1 MAEKCYMLFHGTD
14 SQEMNMSLAKK
25 YDLISEQEYLNG
37 ELLSDIRHEYIEGEV
52 YAMVGAHKY
61 HNQITGEV
69 FRIFANHLLDKPCQ
83 PYASD
88 MKVKIDQKYFYPDV
102 MVDCSNEETDY
113 FVEKPSIIVEVL
125 SKSTRQRDKTDKRL
139 AYFQIS
145 TLKEY
150 VMIEQDFVEIEFWS
164 RDQDNR
170 WQQSVYYLGDDITF
184 HSIDLTASV
193 EDIYRQVKNEDM
205 LAWWGKKQQQQLDL

>member
-1 MAEKCYMLFHGTD
+1 MV
-14 SQEMNMSLAKK
+14 LAKK
-25 YDLISEQEYLNG
+25 YNLMSEQAYLDG

-61 HNQITGEV
+61 HNQIVMTVSNV
-69 FRIFANHLLDKPCQ
+69 FYNHLLGKPCQ
-83 PYASD
+83 AYASD

-150 VMIEQDFVEIEFWS
+150 VLIEQDFVEIEFWS
-164 RDQDNR
+164 RDENNY
-170 WQQSVYYLGDDITF
+170 WQQSVYYLGDDIHF
-184 HSIDLTASV
+184 QSIDLTVSV
-193 EDIYRQVKNEDM
+193 EDIYRQVKNADM
-205 LAWWGKKQQQQLDL
+205 LAWWEQKTAEAHQQLAE

>member
-1 MAEKCYMLFHGTD
+1 
-14 SQEMNMSLAKK
+14 MSLAKK

-88 MKVKIDQKYFYPDV
+88 MKVKIDKNTFIQMSWWIVAMKRQ
-102 MVDCSNEETDY
+102 
-113 FVEKPSIIVEVL
+113 IILLKNQVL
-125 SKSTRQRDKTDKRL
+125 SLRFYQNPLVS
-139 AYFQIS
+139 AI
-145 TLKEY
+145 
-150 VMIEQDFVEIEFWS
+150 
-164 RDQDNR
+164 
-170 WQQSVYYLGDDITF
+170 
-184 HSIDLTASV
+184 
-193 EDIYRQVKNEDM
+193 
-205 LAWWGKKQQQQLDL
+205 KQTNV

>member
-1 MAEKCYMLFHGTD
+1 MPV
-14 SQEMNMSLAKK
+14 AKK
-25 YDLISEQEYLNG
+25 YAVISEDDYLEG
-37 ELLSDIRHEYIEGEV
+37 ELLSDIRHEYINGEV

-61 HNQITGEV
+61 HNQIVMTISN
-69 FRIFANHLLDKPCQ
+69 IFYNHLLGKPCQ
-83 PYASD
+83 AYASD
-88 MKVKIDQKYFYPDV
+88 RKVKIDKKYFYPDV

-139 AYFQIS
+139 AYFQIP

-164 RDQDNR
+164 RDENNY
-170 WQQSVYYLGDDITF
+170 WQQSVYYLGDDIHF
-184 HSIDLTASV
+184 QSIDLTVSV
-193 EDIYRQVKNEDM
+193 EDIYRQVKNADM
-205 LAWWGKKQQQQLDL
+205 LAWWEQKTAEAHQQLAE

>member
-1 MAEKCYMLFHGTD
+1 MV
-14 SQEMNMSLAKK
+14 LAKK
-25 YDLISEQEYLNG
+25 YNLMSEQAYLDG

-61 HNQITGEV
+61 HNQIVMTVSNV
-69 FRIFANHLLDKPCQ
+69 FYNHLLGKPCQ

-88 MKVKIDQKYFYPDV
+88 MKVKIDRKYFYPDV

-139 AYFQIS
+139 AYFQIP

-164 RDQDNR
+164 RDENNY
-170 WQQSVYYLGDDITF
+170 WQQSVYYLGDDIHF
-184 HSIDLTASV
+184 QSIDLTVSV
-193 EDIYRQVKNEDM
+193 EDIYRQVKNADM
-205 LAWWGKKQQQQLDL
+205 LAWWEQKTAEAHQQLAE

>member
-1 MAEKCYMLFHGTD
+1 MPV
-14 SQEMNMSLAKK
+14 AKK
-25 YDLISEQEYLNG
+25 YDLISEQDYLEG
-37 ELLSDIRHEYIEGEV
+37 ELLSDIRHEYIDGEI

-61 HNQITGEV
+61 HNQITGEM
-69 FRIFANHLLDKPCQ
+69 FRILANHLLGKPCQ
-83 PYASD
+83 AYASD

-164 RDQDNR
+164 RDQDNL

-184 HSIDLTASV
+184 HSIGLTVAV

-205 LAWWGKKQQQQLDL
+205 LEWWEKKAQQQLDLHN